1 MTMPPRRR
9 RTDEP
14 LQALVVDDDGTYRD
28 YLAGLTRR
36 IGFAA
41 EEASDGDAALASFAR
56 APADLILV
64 DHELP
69 RMSGLDLISRLR
81 SDDTARNVY
90 AVMLTGKDDGE
101 ARLSALAAGF
111 DDLLPKSSPEVEL
124 VAKIDAAR
132 RIVQRQRVLAEKMH
146 EMYGLAM
153 HDDLTGTFN
162 RRFLIDE
169 IERLMKARAG
179 VGIALFDL
187 DDFKIV
193 NDTFGH
199 LAGDRVLRDLGAL
212 FHGTTRP
219 EDLVARYGG
228 DEFVLIAEGVGPSE
242 LARLA
247 ERLASE
253 IRSLRWSAGETT
265 FGIGVT
271 TGLALSRDLTAPTD
285 LLEAADR
292 DLYRNKR
299 DRKHDGSSSPHTPRA
314 GSIELVTDPPGERKG

>member
-1 MTMPPRRR
+1 MSVPPRRR

-14 LQALVVDDDGTYRD
+14 LQALVGDDDGTYRD

-81 SDDTARNVY
+81 SDETARNVY

-111 DDLLPKSSPEVEL
+111 DDLLPKSSPEIEL

-132 RIVQRQRVLAEKMH
+132 RIVERQLVLAEKMH

-187 DDFKIV
+187 DAFKIV

-199 LAGDRVLRDLGAL
+199 LAGDRVLRDLRAL
-212 FHGTTRP
+212 FPPPPPPHP
-219 EDLVARYGG
+219 PAP
-228 DEFVLIAEGVGPSE
+228 PS
-242 LARLA
+242 
-247 ERLASE
+247 
-253 IRSLRWSAGETT
+253 
-265 FGIGVT
+265 
-271 TGLALSRDLTAPTD
+271 TAHSHP
-285 LLEAADR
+285 
-292 DLYRNKR
+292 
-299 DRKHDGSSSPHTPRA
+299 
-314 GSIELVTDPPGERKG
+314 